1 MQVNEIM
8 SSNVKVVNPEDNVI
22 EVARM
27 MKEGDLGSMPVGA
40 NDRLQGMITDRD
52 IILRAVAEGKNP
64 EETKVKDCMSEGVY
78 YCFDDDDVEA
88 VSQKMAETKTRRLPV
103 LNHNKRLVG
112 IVSIGDLAGVEK
124 SQSYVHQALKQITH

>member
-8 SSNVKVVNPEDNVI
+8 SSSVKVVSPDDNVI

-27 MKEGDLGSMPVGA
+27 MKEGDLGSLPVGA

-64 EETKVKDCMSEGVY
+64 EQTKVKDCMSEGVY
-78 YCFDDDDVEA
+78 YCYEDDDIES

-103 LNHNKRLVG
+103 LNREKRLVG
-112 IVSIGDLAGVEK
+112 IVSIGDLAAAEK
-124 SQSYVHQALKQITH
+124 TQSYVHQALKQITH